1 MAKKLK
7 IIIQFYY
14 WILNLLQVLNCIS
27 SDNLLSMKGES
38 KKRTKILQL
47 IQRSPYQVFRK
58 YILFF
63 WFPSYKKKK
72 WLNWTKKLFL
82 KRKKKKRIGVK
93 GIKIL
98 INALIQ
104 IKNFFILVDD
114 SAQHMYFSCLNFLLP
129 TPPSS

>member
-58 YILFF
+58 HILFF